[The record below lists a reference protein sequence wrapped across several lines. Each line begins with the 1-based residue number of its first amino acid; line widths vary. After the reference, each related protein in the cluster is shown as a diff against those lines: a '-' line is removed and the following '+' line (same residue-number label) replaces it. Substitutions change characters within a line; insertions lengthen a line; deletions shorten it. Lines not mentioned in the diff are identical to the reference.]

1 MASNF
6 SLFKAKNA
14 AFSSAE
20 MQDNA
25 KFIFS
30 SYPSVQL
37 QLTADK
43 TIPAVIVNKQESD
56 EAYFYTTI
64 KDNLTAGET
73 VSHKGLH

>member
-25 KFIFS
+25 NFIFN

-37 QLTADK
+37 QLTDDK
-43 TIPAVIVNKQESD
+43 IIPAVIVNKQESD

-64 KDNLTAGET
+64 KDNLAAGEN